1 MKAILTKYHGP
12 TNTRGSR
19 ISATDGDGNRVT
31 VPYDH
36 SMSLGRNH
44 DAAALALCARLGW
57 GGRLV
62 CGATARGYA
71 YVCDA
76 EAPNN
81 LPATIAG

>member
-12 TNTRGSR
+12 TDTRGAR

-36 SMSLGRNH
+36 ALSLGRNH
-44 DAAALALCARLGW
+44 DAAALALCGRLGW

-62 CGATARGYA
+62 CGSTSRGYA
-71 YVCDA
+71 YVFDP
-76 EAPNN
+76 EVPND